1 MGHGNGAKCWQQRER
16 LIQTAAR
23 IMAEEGVR
31 DYFLA
36 KQKAADRLGIARNS
50 PNLPRNQEIEAA
62 LGAYQ
67 RLFRSDSQPRQ
78 LRRLREIACEA
89 MAFFQSFQPRLVGS
103 VLSGHADAHSEV
115 TLHLFAES
123 AEQVGLHLL
132 DKGIPYRLEE
142 RRLRMTPGAQAAYP
156 QFRFQV
162 DGVWVAAVVFDVDG
176 LRQAPLSVTTGRP
189 MVRAS
194 LPKVK
199 ALLTDAMAV

>member
-103 VLSGHADAHSEV
+103 VLSGHADTHSEV

-123 AEQVGLHLL
+123 AEQVGLYLL
-132 DKGIPYRLEE
+132 DKGMPYRLEE
-142 RRLRMTPGAQAAYP
+142 RRLRMTPGAQVAYP
-156 QFRFQV
+156 QYRFQV

-176 LRQAPLSVTTGRP
+176 LRQAPLSTTTGRP

-199 ALLTDAMAV
+199 ALLTETMAV